1 MSNLEST
8 LAIDFGTTNSVV
20 YVFEND
26 EPKAVFA
33 SHYNTSQ
40 QGSILFPS
48 FVQYSKKG
56 IVVGSAAKNN
66 FGNNRCVVAAVKR
79 IIGLT
84 YAEYEN
90 RQDKSIFCCKVIKGQ
105 YGYPRFIIDAEGN
118 TKSSV

>member
-40 QGSILFPS
+40 PGSILYPS
-48 FVQYSKKG
+48 FVQYSKNG

-66 FGNNRCVVAAVKR
+66 FGSNNRCVVAAVKR

-84 YAEYEN
+84 YAEYEKL
-90 RQDKSIFCCKVIKGQ
+90 QEKSIFGCKVIKGQ
-105 YGYPRFIIDAEGN
+105 DGYMATVPAAAQLY
-118 TKSSV
+118 